1 MLIRTAPYAKLAAAL
16 VLVLTCAGCLKTP
29 ISRPKNVKHLTKETA
44 KDIQTK
50 EQVTVYSK
58 TLTDTEQEA
67 TFGRSAQRQLKK
79 YDIIPV
85 QLTLENH
92 STIYWVLSDKNIT
105 LNKLTIDEVN
115 TKLFASYRWRPLW
128 IFLGGTAL
136 AIIVGPLVGIGIA
149 PLIGEPVGILLN
161 CVGYG
166 LLAAGII
173 FTTTSCVAVVDG
185 TATHLNKKQMRKYL
199 KDNCSEDGI
208 TLAPGITASVLFF
221 VKESK
226 LPSELGFTLID
237 NDLEKHALN
246 FQMGL

>member
-136 AIIVGPLVGIGIA
+136 AIIVGPLVG
-149 PLIGEPVGILLN
+149 
-161 CVGYG
+161 YG